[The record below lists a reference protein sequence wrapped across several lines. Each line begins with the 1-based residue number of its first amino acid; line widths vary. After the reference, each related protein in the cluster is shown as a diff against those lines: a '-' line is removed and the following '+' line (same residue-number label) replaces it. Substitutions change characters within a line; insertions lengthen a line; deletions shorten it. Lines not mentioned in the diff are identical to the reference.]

1 MIWYL
6 RTWAWC
12 IETGDWNWGIIN
24 AQFVEF
30 QAWQS
35 MPESLINNTLKGCKL
50 KYDTALLPSQYR
62 RKTSTLSLSVSQKM
76 VWSVREEIRVWSG
89 RIWFL
94 SLSPPPPVL
103 QICNLGEPM
112 KVNEPPPNTTS
123 RCPSPKSRWVSLL
136 PCLESPLLK
145 TQSHSFLTCHDLNS
159 RWPKIWPM
167 TLGQRFDLK
176 GSPYSTLVVNQ
187 NTVKFFFLHIH
198 LTRVLTN

>member
-1 MIWYL
+1 MPSLLSFKHDNLCQKASSTTLWKGANWSTTPLSCPRNTEERLQLYHSPCHKRWYGL
-6 RTWAWC
+6 W
-12 IETGDWNWGIIN
+12 EKK
-24 AQFVEF
+24 FEF
-30 QAWQS
+30 DRVGS
-35 MPESLINNTLKGCKL
+35 DS
-50 KYDTALLPSQYR
+50 S
-62 RKTSTLSLSVSQKM
+62 LSLP
-76 VWSVREEIRVWSG
+76 
-89 RIWFL
+89 
-94 SLSPPPPVL
+94 PPPPVL
-103 QICNLGEPM
+103 QICNLGETV

-198 LTRVLTN
+198 HTRVLTN